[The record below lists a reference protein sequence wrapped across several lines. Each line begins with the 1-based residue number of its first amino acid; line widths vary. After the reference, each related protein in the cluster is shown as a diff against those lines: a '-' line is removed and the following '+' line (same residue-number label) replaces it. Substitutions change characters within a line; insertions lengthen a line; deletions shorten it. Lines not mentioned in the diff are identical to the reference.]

1 MPYVYSYLA
10 IGLFLLSLKPLLK
23 KVIGLLICKK
33 KKETI
38 VVVGVINI
46 IIMIIERY

>member
-33 KKETI
+33 KETI
-38 VVVGVINI
+38 VVVGVTII